1 MNLFDLYAK
10 ITLDTGDYDANV
22 KKAAESSKTV
32 EAAMKA
38 LQNPVDK
45 IQQAFHSVRHP
56 VETVQKAFE
65 SLKSKTEAVRHPI
78 EALRSKFDEA
88 SSSLE
93 KQRKTL
99 STLAGN
105 YEKAKSNV
113 KSLQKAYQ
121 DSVKATG
128 EASSGSQELAQK
140 ISEARASADLAKSS
154 MEKYASSVSKSGSVS
169 SKLANAVTSV
179 ASKMK
184 SGFSAA
190 GKAVSGAFS
199 AISGVAKGVTAG
211 IGAIGAAAG
220 AGIAALNNLAEST
233 QEYRAAQG
241 KLNTAFEAAG
251 MSTETAQ
258 QAYSD
263 FYGILG
269 DTDTATEAS
278 QLLAKLAQSEEDV
291 ATWTNIAA
299 GVSGTFGDSLPIEGL
314 IEASNETA
322 KVGQVTGALADAL
335 NWAGISEEEF
345 NKQLEACGSES
356 ERNQLIMETLS
367 GTYDEAAEAFYRNN
381 EEIVKARD
389 NQDRLN
395 QVMANVGGAFESAKN
410 IVLSSFMPTIE
421 AAGNT
426 VTGFITRLTSA
437 FSEGGMTGLI
447 SEGGNIVVEIING
460 IVSKL
465 PDVINSAK
473 EIITSIISGIQQ
485 NMGEITSGA
494 AEVITEFLTAAMDMF
509 PEIIK
514 LGLDL
519 IINLVQGIADNIDQ
533 IVDSAV
539 NMVHTLVEYLTN
551 PEAINNFVSA
561 ALDIMLGLAEG
572 LVEAIP
578 DLITA
583 VPEIIWNLVN
593 AFFSKENWEKI
604 KDIGSRLIE
613 GIWEGITGL
622 GSWLSNKVSGFFDG
636 FVGGVKKFFGINS
649 PSKLF
654 RDEIGKNIGLGIAE
668 GLEDSE
674 DEAVKAANDLAESV
688 YDKSVE
694 WLDRQTKYQNYSL
707 QEQLEVWEAIQ
718 DQFIKESHQYAE
730 AEEEIFDLRQQI
742 QEEFYDRAKEL
753 TTQITDL
760 EQEYQDT
767 LKDRAQEIFNSYG
780 LFDAI
785 PERQKASGREL
796 IRNLE
801 DQIAAMEE
809 FYRGLDELSARGVG
823 DDLVDEIREMG
834 PDAIDELSA
843 LLSLSDEKLDEYAAL
858 YREKQ
863 ALANQVAVEELS
875 ELRKSTTAQIQA
887 QLTELQ
893 NLYNQNA
900 PNVGLA
906 FSNGLA
912 SGIRNGMSSVI
923 NSAVSVAQAAVEAV
937 EEELGIHSPSRVFAG
952 IGKNMALGLVQG
964 WENQIGRIQKE
975 ISGSM
980 SVSVMRNESS
990 SRTHGRDSSAG
1001 GQTVV
1006 NQYIQAV
1013 PMTPAELARQSRDA
1027 FDRLRWA

>member
-10 ITLDTGDYDANV
+10 ITLDDSDYNKKVKDAGDSGNSLADKLKSGFNTA
-22 KKAAESSKTV
+22 SKTV
-32 EAAMKA
+32 KT
-38 LQNPVDK
+38 VST
-45 IQQAFHSVRHP
+45 AFDTTKKKLESFGGAVSK
-56 VETVQKAFE
+56 VAKTV
-65 SLKSKTEAVRHPI
+65 SKPWVT
-78 EALRSKFDEA
+78 LGKG
-88 SSSLE
+88 LG
-93 KQRKTL
+93 TL
-99 STLAGN
+99 S
-105 YEKAKSNV
+105 
-113 KSLQKAYQ
+113 
-121 DSVKATG
+121 
-128 EASSGSQELAQK
+128 
-140 ISEARASADLAKSS
+140 
-154 MEKYASSVSKSGSVS
+154 
-169 SKLANAVTSV
+169 
-179 ASKMK
+179 
-184 SGFSAA
+184 
-190 GKAVSGAFS
+190 
-199 AISGVAKGVTAG
+199 KGITAG

-258 QAYSD
+258 QAYSA

-278 QLLAKLAQSEEDV
+278 QLLAKLAQSEEEV

-299 GVSGTFGDSLPIEGL
+299 GVSGTFGDSLPIESL

-322 KVGQVTGALADAL
+322 KVGTVTGTLADAL

-447 SEGGNIVVEIING
+447 SEGGKIVVEIING
-460 IVSKL
+460 IVSML
-465 PDVINSAK
+465 PEVINSAK
-473 EIITSIISGIQQ
+473 EIVSSIISGIQQ

-494 AEVITEFLTAAMDMF
+494 ATVITEFLTAAMDMF

-519 IINLVQGIADNIDQ
+519 IINLAQGLADNIDQ

-583 VPEIIWNLVN
+583 IPTIISGIVS
-593 AFFSKENWEKI
+593 AFWDNRGKI
-604 KDIGSRLIE
+604 LDIGVNIVK
-613 GIWEGITGL
+613 GIWEGIKSMAG
-622 GSWLSNKVSGFFDG
+622 WLWDQVTGFFDWL
-636 FVGGVKKFFGINS
+636 FGG
-649 PSKLF
+649 
-654 RDEIGKNIGLGIAE
+654 
-668 GLEDSE
+668 
-674 DEAVKAANDLAESV
+674 
-688 YDKSVE
+688 
-694 WLDRQTKYQNYSL
+694 
-707 QEQLEVWEAIQ
+707 
-718 DQFIKESHQYAE
+718 
-730 AEEEIFDLRQQI
+730 
-742 QEEFYDRAKEL
+742 
-753 TTQITDL
+753 
-760 EQEYQDT
+760 
-767 LKDRAQEIFNSYG
+767 
-780 LFDAI
+780 
-785 PERQKASGREL
+785 
-796 IRNLE
+796 
-801 DQIAAMEE
+801 
-809 FYRGLDELSARGVG
+809 
-823 DDLVDEIREMG
+823 
-834 PDAIDELSA
+834 
-843 LLSLSDEKLDEYAAL
+843 
-858 YREKQ
+858 
-863 ALANQVAVEELS
+863 
-875 ELRKSTTAQIQA
+875 
-887 QLTELQ
+887 
-893 NLYNQNA
+893 
-900 PNVGLA
+900 
-906 FSNGLA
+906 
-912 SGIRNGMSSVI
+912 
-923 NSAVSVAQAAVEAV
+923 V
-937 EEELGIHSPSRVFAG
+937 EEEEEIHSPSKKWAR
-952 IGKNMALGLVQG
+952 
-964 WENQIGRIQKE
+964 EIGRPMAQGVGVGFADEMRNVQRE
-975 ISGSM
+975 ISDSM
-980 SVSVMRNESS
+980 ATVSLPDARVSGR
-990 SRTHGRDSSAG
+990 GRDSSAG

>member
-140 ISEARASADLAKSS
+140 LSEARASADLAKSS

-299 GVSGTFGDSLPIEGL
+299 GVSGTFGDSLPIESL
-314 IEASNETA
+314 IEAANETA
-322 KVGQVTGALADAL
+322 KVGTVTGTLADAL

-437 FSEGGMTGLI
+437 FSEGGLTGLI

-494 AEVITEFLTAAMDMF
+494 ATVIAEFLTAAMDMF

-551 PEAINNFVSA
+551 PEAINNFISA

-583 VPEIIWNLVN
+583 IPTIISNIVS
-593 AFFSKENWEKI
+593 AFWDNRGKI
-604 KDIGSRLIE
+604 LDIGVNIVK

-622 GSWLSNKVSGFFDG
+622 GSWLFNKVGGFFDG

-767 LKDRAQEIFNSYG
+767 LKDRAQEIFDSYG

-893 NLYNQNA
+893 NLYNQNT

-912 SGIRNGMSSVI
+912 SGIRSGMSSVI

-952 IGKNMALGLVQG
+952 IGKNMALGLAQG
-964 WENQIGRIQKE
+964 WENQIGQIQKE

-980 SVSVMRNESS
+980 SVSMMQNESS
-990 SRTHGRDSSAG
+990 IRMRGRDSSAG
-1001 GQTVV
+1001 SQTVV

>member
-10 ITLDTGDYDANV
+10 ITLDDSDYNKKVKDAGDSGNSLADKLKSGFNTA
-22 KKAAESSKTV
+22 SKTV
-32 EAAMKA
+32 KT
-38 LQNPVDK
+38 VST
-45 IQQAFHSVRHP
+45 AFDTTKKKLESFGGAVSK
-56 VETVQKAFE
+56 VAKTV
-65 SLKSKTEAVRHPI
+65 SKPWVT
-78 EALRSKFDEA
+78 LGKG
-88 SSSLE
+88 LG
-93 KQRKTL
+93 TL
-99 STLAGN
+99 S
-105 YEKAKSNV
+105 
-113 KSLQKAYQ
+113 
-121 DSVKATG
+121 
-128 EASSGSQELAQK
+128 
-140 ISEARASADLAKSS
+140 
-154 MEKYASSVSKSGSVS
+154 
-169 SKLANAVTSV
+169 
-179 ASKMK
+179 
-184 SGFSAA
+184 
-190 GKAVSGAFS
+190 
-199 AISGVAKGVTAG
+199 KGITAG

-258 QAYSD
+258 QAYSA

-299 GVSGTFGDSLPIEGL
+299 GVSGTFGDSLPIESL
-314 IEASNETA
+314 IEAANETA
-322 KVGQVTGALADAL
+322 KVGTVTGTLADAL

-437 FSEGGMTGLI
+437 FSEGGLTGLI

-465 PDVINSAK
+465 PEVINSAK

-519 IINLVQGIADNIDQ
+519 IINLVQGLADNIDQ

-583 VPEIIWNLVN
+583 VPTIISSIVS
-593 AFFSKENWEKI
+593 AFWDNRGKI
-604 KDIGSRLIE
+604 LDIGVNIAK
-613 GIWEGITGL
+613 GIWEGIKSMAG
-622 GSWLSNKVSGFFDG
+622 WLWDQVTGFFDWL
-636 FVGGVKKFFGINS
+636 FGG
-649 PSKLF
+649 
-654 RDEIGKNIGLGIAE
+654 
-668 GLEDSE
+668 
-674 DEAVKAANDLAESV
+674 
-688 YDKSVE
+688 
-694 WLDRQTKYQNYSL
+694 
-707 QEQLEVWEAIQ
+707 
-718 DQFIKESHQYAE
+718 
-730 AEEEIFDLRQQI
+730 
-742 QEEFYDRAKEL
+742 
-753 TTQITDL
+753 
-760 EQEYQDT
+760 
-767 LKDRAQEIFNSYG
+767 
-780 LFDAI
+780 
-785 PERQKASGREL
+785 
-796 IRNLE
+796 
-801 DQIAAMEE
+801 
-809 FYRGLDELSARGVG
+809 
-823 DDLVDEIREMG
+823 
-834 PDAIDELSA
+834 
-843 LLSLSDEKLDEYAAL
+843 
-858 YREKQ
+858 
-863 ALANQVAVEELS
+863 
-875 ELRKSTTAQIQA
+875 
-887 QLTELQ
+887 
-893 NLYNQNA
+893 
-900 PNVGLA
+900 
-906 FSNGLA
+906 
-912 SGIRNGMSSVI
+912 
-923 NSAVSVAQAAVEAV
+923 V
-937 EEELGIHSPSRVFAG
+937 EEEEEIHSPSKKWAR
-952 IGKNMALGLVQG
+952 
-964 WENQIGRIQKE
+964 EIGRPMAQGVGVGFADEMRNVQRE
-975 ISGSM
+975 ISDSM
-980 SVSVMRNESS
+980 ATVSLPDVRVSG
-990 SRTHGRDSSAG
+990 RGRDSSAG

>member
-10 ITLDTGDYDANV
+10 ITLDDSDYNKKVKDAGDSGNSLADKLKSGFNTA
-22 KKAAESSKTV
+22 SKTV
-32 EAAMKA
+32 KT
-38 LQNPVDK
+38 VST
-45 IQQAFHSVRHP
+45 AFDTTKKKLESFGGAVSK
-56 VETVQKAFE
+56 VAKTV
-65 SLKSKTEAVRHPI
+65 SKPWVT
-78 EALRSKFDEA
+78 LGKG
-88 SSSLE
+88 LG
-93 KQRKTL
+93 TL
-99 STLAGN
+99 S
-105 YEKAKSNV
+105 
-113 KSLQKAYQ
+113 
-121 DSVKATG
+121 
-128 EASSGSQELAQK
+128 
-140 ISEARASADLAKSS
+140 
-154 MEKYASSVSKSGSVS
+154 
-169 SKLANAVTSV
+169 
-179 ASKMK
+179 
-184 SGFSAA
+184 
-190 GKAVSGAFS
+190 
-199 AISGVAKGVTAG
+199 KGITAG

-258 QAYSD
+258 QAYSA

-299 GVSGTFGDSLPIEGL
+299 GVSGTFGDSLPIESL
-314 IEASNETA
+314 IEAANETA
-322 KVGQVTGALADAL
+322 KVGTVTGTLADAL

-437 FSEGGMTGLI
+437 FSEGGLTGLI

-494 AEVITEFLTAAMDMF
+494 ATVITEFLTAAMDMF

-583 VPEIIWNLVN
+583 IPTIISSIVS
-593 AFFSKENWEKI
+593 AFWDNRGKI
-604 KDIGSRLIE
+604 LDIGVNIAK
-613 GIWEGITGL
+613 GIWEGIKSMAG
-622 GSWLSNKVSGFFDG
+622 WLWDQVTGFFDWL
-636 FVGGVKKFFGINS
+636 FGG
-649 PSKLF
+649 
-654 RDEIGKNIGLGIAE
+654 
-668 GLEDSE
+668 
-674 DEAVKAANDLAESV
+674 
-688 YDKSVE
+688 
-694 WLDRQTKYQNYSL
+694 
-707 QEQLEVWEAIQ
+707 
-718 DQFIKESHQYAE
+718 
-730 AEEEIFDLRQQI
+730 
-742 QEEFYDRAKEL
+742 
-753 TTQITDL
+753 
-760 EQEYQDT
+760 
-767 LKDRAQEIFNSYG
+767 
-780 LFDAI
+780 
-785 PERQKASGREL
+785 
-796 IRNLE
+796 
-801 DQIAAMEE
+801 
-809 FYRGLDELSARGVG
+809 
-823 DDLVDEIREMG
+823 
-834 PDAIDELSA
+834 
-843 LLSLSDEKLDEYAAL
+843 
-858 YREKQ
+858 
-863 ALANQVAVEELS
+863 
-875 ELRKSTTAQIQA
+875 
-887 QLTELQ
+887 
-893 NLYNQNA
+893 
-900 PNVGLA
+900 
-906 FSNGLA
+906 
-912 SGIRNGMSSVI
+912 
-923 NSAVSVAQAAVEAV
+923 V
-937 EEELGIHSPSRVFAG
+937 EEEEEIHSPSKKWAR
-952 IGKNMALGLVQG
+952 
-964 WENQIGRIQKE
+964 EIGRPMAQGVGVGFADEMRNVQRE
-975 ISGSM
+975 ISDSM
-980 SVSVMRNESS
+980 ATVSLPDARVSGR
-990 SRTHGRDSSAG
+990 GRDSSAG

>member
-10 ITLDTGDYDANV
+10 ITLDDSDYNKKVKDAGDSGNSLADKLKSGFNTA
-22 KKAAESSKTV
+22 SKTV
-32 EAAMKA
+32 KT
-38 LQNPVDK
+38 VST
-45 IQQAFHSVRHP
+45 AFDTAKKKLESFGGAVSK
-56 VETVQKAFE
+56 VAKTV
-65 SLKSKTEAVRHPI
+65 SKPWVT
-78 EALRSKFDEA
+78 LGKG
-88 SSSLE
+88 LG
-93 KQRKTL
+93 TL
-99 STLAGN
+99 S
-105 YEKAKSNV
+105 
-113 KSLQKAYQ
+113 
-121 DSVKATG
+121 
-128 EASSGSQELAQK
+128 
-140 ISEARASADLAKSS
+140 
-154 MEKYASSVSKSGSVS
+154 
-169 SKLANAVTSV
+169 
-179 ASKMK
+179 
-184 SGFSAA
+184 
-190 GKAVSGAFS
+190 
-199 AISGVAKGVTAG
+199 KGITAG

-269 DTDTATEAS
+269 NTDTATEAS

-299 GVSGTFGDSLPIEGL
+299 GVSGTFGDSLPIESL
-314 IEASNETA
+314 IEAANETA
-322 KVGQVTGALADAL
+322 KVGTVTGTLADAL

-421 AAGNT
+421 SAGNT

-437 FSEGGMTGLI
+437 FSEGGLTGLI

-578 DLITA
+578 DFITA
-583 VPEIIWNLVN
+583 VPEIIANFVSS
-593 AFFSKENWEKI
+593 FFSKENWEKI

-622 GSWLSNKVSGFFDG
+622 GSWLSNKVGGFFDG

-694 WLDRQTKYQNYSL
+694 WLDRQAKYQNYSL

-718 DQFIKESHQYAE
+718 DQFIKESRQYAE

-875 ELRKSTTAQIQA
+875 ELRKSTTAQIQT

-952 IGKNMALGLVQG
+952 IGKNMALGLAQG

-990 SRTHGRDSSAG
+990 SRTRGRDPSAV

>member
-10 ITLDTGDYDANV
+10 ITLDDSDYNKKVKDAGDSGNSLADKLKSGFNTA
-22 KKAAESSKTV
+22 SKTV
-32 EAAMKA
+32 KT
-38 LQNPVDK
+38 VST
-45 IQQAFHSVRHP
+45 AFDTTKKKLESFGGAVSK
-56 VETVQKAFE
+56 VAKTV
-65 SLKSKTEAVRHPI
+65 SKPWVT
-78 EALRSKFDEA
+78 LGKG
-88 SSSLE
+88 LG
-93 KQRKTL
+93 TL
-99 STLAGN
+99 S
-105 YEKAKSNV
+105 
-113 KSLQKAYQ
+113 
-121 DSVKATG
+121 
-128 EASSGSQELAQK
+128 
-140 ISEARASADLAKSS
+140 
-154 MEKYASSVSKSGSVS
+154 
-169 SKLANAVTSV
+169 
-179 ASKMK
+179 
-184 SGFSAA
+184 
-190 GKAVSGAFS
+190 
-199 AISGVAKGVTAG
+199 KGITAG

-299 GVSGTFGDSLPIEGL
+299 GVSGTFGDSLPIESL
-314 IEASNETA
+314 IEAANETA
-322 KVGQVTGALADAL
+322 KVGTVTGTLADAL

-395 QVMANVGGAFESAKN
+395 RVMANVGGAFESAKN

-437 FSEGGMTGLI
+437 FSEGGLTGLI

-473 EIITSIISGIQQ
+473 EIIASIISGIQQ

-494 AEVITEFLTAAMDMF
+494 ATVITEFLTAVMDMF

-561 ALDIMLGLAEG
+561 ALDIMLGLSEG

-583 VPEIIWNLVN
+583 IPTIISSIVS
-593 AFFSKENWEKI
+593 AFWDNRGKI
-604 KDIGSRLIE
+604 LDIGANIVK
-613 GIWEGITGL
+613 GIWEGIKSMA
-622 GSWLSNKVSGFFDG
+622 SWLWDQVTGFFDWL
-636 FVGGVKKFFGINS
+636 FGG
-649 PSKLF
+649 
-654 RDEIGKNIGLGIAE
+654 
-668 GLEDSE
+668 
-674 DEAVKAANDLAESV
+674 
-688 YDKSVE
+688 
-694 WLDRQTKYQNYSL
+694 
-707 QEQLEVWEAIQ
+707 
-718 DQFIKESHQYAE
+718 
-730 AEEEIFDLRQQI
+730 
-742 QEEFYDRAKEL
+742 
-753 TTQITDL
+753 
-760 EQEYQDT
+760 
-767 LKDRAQEIFNSYG
+767 
-780 LFDAI
+780 
-785 PERQKASGREL
+785 
-796 IRNLE
+796 
-801 DQIAAMEE
+801 
-809 FYRGLDELSARGVG
+809 
-823 DDLVDEIREMG
+823 
-834 PDAIDELSA
+834 
-843 LLSLSDEKLDEYAAL
+843 
-858 YREKQ
+858 
-863 ALANQVAVEELS
+863 
-875 ELRKSTTAQIQA
+875 
-887 QLTELQ
+887 
-893 NLYNQNA
+893 
-900 PNVGLA
+900 
-906 FSNGLA
+906 
-912 SGIRNGMSSVI
+912 
-923 NSAVSVAQAAVEAV
+923 V
-937 EEELGIHSPSRVFAG
+937 EEEEEIHSPSKKWAR
-952 IGKNMALGLVQG
+952 
-964 WENQIGRIQKE
+964 EIGRPMAQGVGVGFADEMRNVQRE
-975 ISGSM
+975 ISDSM
-980 SVSVMRNESS
+980 ATVSLPDVRVSG
-990 SRTHGRDSSAG
+990 RGRDSSAG

>member
-10 ITLDTGDYDANV
+10 ITLDDSDYNKKVKEAGDSGNSLADKLKSGFNTA
-22 KKAAESSKTV
+22 SKTV
-32 EAAMKA
+32 KT
-38 LQNPVDK
+38 VST
-45 IQQAFHSVRHP
+45 AFDTSKKKLESFGGAVSK
-56 VETVQKAFE
+56 VAKTV
-65 SLKSKTEAVRHPI
+65 SKPWVT
-78 EALRSKFDEA
+78 LGKG
-88 SSSLE
+88 LG
-93 KQRKTL
+93 TL
-99 STLAGN
+99 S
-105 YEKAKSNV
+105 
-113 KSLQKAYQ
+113 
-121 DSVKATG
+121 
-128 EASSGSQELAQK
+128 
-140 ISEARASADLAKSS
+140 
-154 MEKYASSVSKSGSVS
+154 
-169 SKLANAVTSV
+169 
-179 ASKMK
+179 
-184 SGFSAA
+184 
-190 GKAVSGAFS
+190 
-199 AISGVAKGVTAG
+199 KGITAG

-258 QAYSD
+258 QAYSA

-299 GVSGTFGDSLPIEGL
+299 GVSGTFGDSLPIESL
-314 IEASNETA
+314 IEAANETA
-322 KVGQVTGALADAL
+322 KVGTVTGTLADAL

-437 FSEGGMTGLI
+437 FSEGGLTGLI

-473 EIITSIISGIQQ
+473 EIIASIISGIQQ

-494 AEVITEFLTAAMDMF
+494 ATVITEFLTAAMDMF

-583 VPEIIWNLVN
+583 IPTIISSIVS
-593 AFFSKENWEKI
+593 AFWDNRGKI
-604 KDIGSRLIE
+604 LDIGVNIAK
-613 GIWEGITGL
+613 GIWEGIKSMAG
-622 GSWLSNKVSGFFDG
+622 WLWDQVTGFFDWL
-636 FVGGVKKFFGINS
+636 FGG
-649 PSKLF
+649 
-654 RDEIGKNIGLGIAE
+654 
-668 GLEDSE
+668 
-674 DEAVKAANDLAESV
+674 
-688 YDKSVE
+688 
-694 WLDRQTKYQNYSL
+694 
-707 QEQLEVWEAIQ
+707 
-718 DQFIKESHQYAE
+718 
-730 AEEEIFDLRQQI
+730 
-742 QEEFYDRAKEL
+742 
-753 TTQITDL
+753 
-760 EQEYQDT
+760 
-767 LKDRAQEIFNSYG
+767 
-780 LFDAI
+780 
-785 PERQKASGREL
+785 
-796 IRNLE
+796 
-801 DQIAAMEE
+801 
-809 FYRGLDELSARGVG
+809 
-823 DDLVDEIREMG
+823 
-834 PDAIDELSA
+834 
-843 LLSLSDEKLDEYAAL
+843 
-858 YREKQ
+858 
-863 ALANQVAVEELS
+863 
-875 ELRKSTTAQIQA
+875 
-887 QLTELQ
+887 
-893 NLYNQNA
+893 
-900 PNVGLA
+900 
-906 FSNGLA
+906 
-912 SGIRNGMSSVI
+912 
-923 NSAVSVAQAAVEAV
+923 V
-937 EEELGIHSPSRVFAG
+937 EEEEEIHSPSKKWAR
-952 IGKNMALGLVQG
+952 
-964 WENQIGRIQKE
+964 EIGRPMAQGVGVGFADEMRNVQRE
-975 ISGSM
+975 ISDSM
-980 SVSVMRNESS
+980 ATVSLPDARVSGR
-990 SRTHGRDSSAG
+990 GRDSSAG

-1027 FDRLRWA
+1027 FDRLRWT

>member
-10 ITLDTGDYDANV
+10 ITLDDSDYNKKVKDAGDSGNSLADKLKSGFNTA
-22 KKAAESSKTV
+22 SKTV
-32 EAAMKA
+32 KT
-38 LQNPVDK
+38 VST
-45 IQQAFHSVRHP
+45 AFDTTKKKLESFGGAVSK
-56 VETVQKAFE
+56 VAKTV
-65 SLKSKTEAVRHPI
+65 SKPWVT
-78 EALRSKFDEA
+78 LGKG
-88 SSSLE
+88 LG
-93 KQRKTL
+93 TL
-99 STLAGN
+99 S
-105 YEKAKSNV
+105 
-113 KSLQKAYQ
+113 
-121 DSVKATG
+121 
-128 EASSGSQELAQK
+128 
-140 ISEARASADLAKSS
+140 
-154 MEKYASSVSKSGSVS
+154 
-169 SKLANAVTSV
+169 
-179 ASKMK
+179 
-184 SGFSAA
+184 
-190 GKAVSGAFS
+190 
-199 AISGVAKGVTAG
+199 KGITAG

-258 QAYSD
+258 QAYSA

-322 KVGQVTGALADAL
+322 KVGQVTGTLADAL

-421 AAGNT
+421 SAGNT

-437 FSEGGMTGLI
+437 FSEGGLTGLI

-519 IINLVQGIADNIDQ
+519 IINLVQGISDNIDQ

-551 PEAINNFVSA
+551 PDAINNFISA

-583 VPEIIWNLVN
+583 IPTIISGIVS
-593 AFFSKENWEKI
+593 AFWDNRGKI
-604 KDIGSRLIE
+604 LDIGVSIVK
-613 GIWEGITGL
+613 GIWEGIKSMA
-622 GSWLSNKVSGFFDG
+622 SWLWDQVTGFFDWL
-636 FVGGVKKFFGINS
+636 FGG
-649 PSKLF
+649 
-654 RDEIGKNIGLGIAE
+654 
-668 GLEDSE
+668 
-674 DEAVKAANDLAESV
+674 
-688 YDKSVE
+688 
-694 WLDRQTKYQNYSL
+694 
-707 QEQLEVWEAIQ
+707 
-718 DQFIKESHQYAE
+718 
-730 AEEEIFDLRQQI
+730 
-742 QEEFYDRAKEL
+742 
-753 TTQITDL
+753 
-760 EQEYQDT
+760 
-767 LKDRAQEIFNSYG
+767 
-780 LFDAI
+780 
-785 PERQKASGREL
+785 
-796 IRNLE
+796 
-801 DQIAAMEE
+801 
-809 FYRGLDELSARGVG
+809 
-823 DDLVDEIREMG
+823 
-834 PDAIDELSA
+834 
-843 LLSLSDEKLDEYAAL
+843 
-858 YREKQ
+858 
-863 ALANQVAVEELS
+863 
-875 ELRKSTTAQIQA
+875 
-887 QLTELQ
+887 
-893 NLYNQNA
+893 
-900 PNVGLA
+900 
-906 FSNGLA
+906 
-912 SGIRNGMSSVI
+912 
-923 NSAVSVAQAAVEAV
+923 V
-937 EEELGIHSPSRVFAG
+937 EEEEEIHSPSKKWAR
-952 IGKNMALGLVQG
+952 
-964 WENQIGRIQKE
+964 EIGRPMAQGVGVGFADEMRNVQRE
-975 ISGSM
+975 ISDSM
-980 SVSVMRNESS
+980 ATVSLPGARVS
-990 SRTHGRDSSAG
+990 GRGRASSAG

-1027 FDRLRWA
+1027 FDRLRWT

>member
-10 ITLDTGDYDANV
+10 ITLDDSDYNKKVKDAGDSGNSLADKLKSGFNTA
-22 KKAAESSKTV
+22 SKTV
-32 EAAMKA
+32 KT
-38 LQNPVDK
+38 VST
-45 IQQAFHSVRHP
+45 AFDTTKKKLESFGGAVSK
-56 VETVQKAFE
+56 VAKTV
-65 SLKSKTEAVRHPI
+65 SKPWVT
-78 EALRSKFDEA
+78 LGKG
-88 SSSLE
+88 LG
-93 KQRKTL
+93 TL
-99 STLAGN
+99 S
-105 YEKAKSNV
+105 
-113 KSLQKAYQ
+113 
-121 DSVKATG
+121 
-128 EASSGSQELAQK
+128 
-140 ISEARASADLAKSS
+140 
-154 MEKYASSVSKSGSVS
+154 
-169 SKLANAVTSV
+169 
-179 ASKMK
+179 
-184 SGFSAA
+184 
-190 GKAVSGAFS
+190 
-199 AISGVAKGVTAG
+199 KGITAG

-299 GVSGTFGDSLPIEGL
+299 GVSGTFGDSLPIESL
-314 IEASNETA
+314 IEAANETA
-322 KVGQVTGALADAL
+322 KVGTVTGTLADAL

-447 SEGGNIVVEIING
+447 SEGGKIVVEIING
-460 IVSKL
+460 IVSML
-465 PDVINSAK
+465 PEVINSAK
-473 EIITSIISGIQQ
+473 EIVSSIISGIQQ

-494 AEVITEFLTAAMDMF
+494 ATVITEFLTAAMDMF

-519 IINLVQGIADNIDQ
+519 IVNLVQGLADNIGQ

-583 VPEIIWNLVN
+583 IPTIISGIVS
-593 AFFSKENWEKI
+593 AFWDNRGKI
-604 KDIGSRLIE
+604 LDIGVNIVK
-613 GIWEGITGL
+613 GIWEGIKSMAG
-622 GSWLSNKVSGFFDG
+622 WLWDQVTGFFDWL
-636 FVGGVKKFFGINS
+636 FGG
-649 PSKLF
+649 
-654 RDEIGKNIGLGIAE
+654 
-668 GLEDSE
+668 
-674 DEAVKAANDLAESV
+674 
-688 YDKSVE
+688 
-694 WLDRQTKYQNYSL
+694 
-707 QEQLEVWEAIQ
+707 
-718 DQFIKESHQYAE
+718 
-730 AEEEIFDLRQQI
+730 
-742 QEEFYDRAKEL
+742 
-753 TTQITDL
+753 
-760 EQEYQDT
+760 
-767 LKDRAQEIFNSYG
+767 
-780 LFDAI
+780 
-785 PERQKASGREL
+785 
-796 IRNLE
+796 
-801 DQIAAMEE
+801 
-809 FYRGLDELSARGVG
+809 
-823 DDLVDEIREMG
+823 
-834 PDAIDELSA
+834 
-843 LLSLSDEKLDEYAAL
+843 
-858 YREKQ
+858 
-863 ALANQVAVEELS
+863 
-875 ELRKSTTAQIQA
+875 
-887 QLTELQ
+887 
-893 NLYNQNA
+893 
-900 PNVGLA
+900 
-906 FSNGLA
+906 
-912 SGIRNGMSSVI
+912 
-923 NSAVSVAQAAVEAV
+923 V
-937 EEELGIHSPSRVFAG
+937 EEEEEIHSPSKKWAR
-952 IGKNMALGLVQG
+952 
-964 WENQIGRIQKE
+964 EIGRPMAQGVGVGFADEMRNVQRE
-975 ISGSM
+975 ISDSM
-980 SVSVMRNESS
+980 ATVSLPDARVSGR
-990 SRTHGRDSSAG
+990 GRDSSAG
-1001 GQTVV
+1001 SQTVV

>member
-10 ITLDTGDYDANV
+10 ITLDDSDYNKKVKEAGDSGNSLADKLKSGFNTA
-22 KKAAESSKTV
+22 SKTV
-32 EAAMKA
+32 KT
-38 LQNPVDK
+38 VST
-45 IQQAFHSVRHP
+45 AFDTTKKKLESFGGAVSK
-56 VETVQKAFE
+56 VAKTV
-65 SLKSKTEAVRHPI
+65 SKPWVT
-78 EALRSKFDEA
+78 LGKG
-88 SSSLE
+88 LG
-93 KQRKTL
+93 TL
-99 STLAGN
+99 S
-105 YEKAKSNV
+105 
-113 KSLQKAYQ
+113 
-121 DSVKATG
+121 
-128 EASSGSQELAQK
+128 
-140 ISEARASADLAKSS
+140 
-154 MEKYASSVSKSGSVS
+154 
-169 SKLANAVTSV
+169 
-179 ASKMK
+179 
-184 SGFSAA
+184 
-190 GKAVSGAFS
+190 
-199 AISGVAKGVTAG
+199 KGITAG

-299 GVSGTFGDSLPIEGL
+299 GVSGTFGDSLPIESL
-314 IEASNETA
+314 IEAANETA
-322 KVGQVTGALADAL
+322 KVGTVTGTLADAL

-421 AAGNT
+421 SAGNT

-437 FSEGGMTGLI
+437 FSEGGLTGLI

-583 VPEIIWNLVN
+583 IPTIISSIVS
-593 AFFSKENWEKI
+593 AFWDNRGKI
-604 KDIGSRLIE
+604 LDIGVNIVK
-613 GIWEGITGL
+613 GIWEGIKSMA
-622 GSWLSNKVSGFFDG
+622 SWLWDQVTGFFDWL
-636 FVGGVKKFFGINS
+636 FGG
-649 PSKLF
+649 
-654 RDEIGKNIGLGIAE
+654 
-668 GLEDSE
+668 
-674 DEAVKAANDLAESV
+674 
-688 YDKSVE
+688 
-694 WLDRQTKYQNYSL
+694 
-707 QEQLEVWEAIQ
+707 
-718 DQFIKESHQYAE
+718 
-730 AEEEIFDLRQQI
+730 
-742 QEEFYDRAKEL
+742 
-753 TTQITDL
+753 
-760 EQEYQDT
+760 
-767 LKDRAQEIFNSYG
+767 
-780 LFDAI
+780 
-785 PERQKASGREL
+785 
-796 IRNLE
+796 
-801 DQIAAMEE
+801 
-809 FYRGLDELSARGVG
+809 
-823 DDLVDEIREMG
+823 
-834 PDAIDELSA
+834 
-843 LLSLSDEKLDEYAAL
+843 
-858 YREKQ
+858 
-863 ALANQVAVEELS
+863 
-875 ELRKSTTAQIQA
+875 
-887 QLTELQ
+887 
-893 NLYNQNA
+893 
-900 PNVGLA
+900 
-906 FSNGLA
+906 
-912 SGIRNGMSSVI
+912 
-923 NSAVSVAQAAVEAV
+923 V
-937 EEELGIHSPSRVFAG
+937 EEEEEIHSPSKKWAR
-952 IGKNMALGLVQG
+952 
-964 WENQIGRIQKE
+964 EIGRPMAQGVGVGFADEMRNVQRE
-975 ISGSM
+975 ISDSM
-980 SVSVMRNESS
+980 ATVSLPDARVSGR
-990 SRTHGRDSSAG
+990 GRDSSAG

-1027 FDRLRWA
+1027 FDRLRWT

>member
-1 MNLFDLYAK
+1 MYAK
-10 ITLDTGDYDANV
+10 ITLDDGDYQKGLDDASEKTSSFADKLKNGLAT
-22 KKAAESSKTV
+22 AAKV
-32 EAAMKA
+32 GGAA
-38 LQNPVDK
+38 
-45 IQQAFHSVRHP
+45 I
-56 VETVQKAFE
+56 
-65 SLKSKTEAVRHPI
+65 
-78 EALRSKFDEA
+78 
-88 SSSLE
+88 
-93 KQRKTL
+93 
-99 STLAGN
+99 
-105 YEKAKSNV
+105 
-113 KSLQKAYQ
+113 
-121 DSVKATG
+121 
-128 EASSGSQELAQK
+128 
-140 ISEARASADLAKSS
+140 
-154 MEKYASSVSKSGSVS
+154 
-169 SKLANAVTSV
+169 
-179 ASKMK
+179 
-184 SGFSAA
+184 
-190 GKAVSGAFS
+190 
-199 AISGVAKGVTAG
+199 TA
-211 IGAIGAAAG
+211 AAAG
-220 AGIAALNNLAEST
+220 VAALTKTSVENYAEYEQLVGGVETLFGRSADT
-233 QEYRAAQG
+233 VMKYAQ
-241 KLNTAFEAAG
+241 NAFQTAG
-251 MSTETAQ
+251 MSANQYMDTVTSFSASLLQ
-258 QAYSD
+258 
-263 FYGILG
+263 GLGG
-269 DTDTATEAS
+269 DTEAAAEVANQAITDMSDNANKMGTDMSMIQNAYQGFAKQNYTMLDNLKLGYGGTQAEMARLINDSGVLGNTMKVTAETVN
-278 QLLAKLAQSEEDV
+278 Q
-291 ATWTNIAA
+291 
-299 GVSGTFGDSLPIEGL
+299 VSFDKI
-314 IEASNETA
+314 IEAIHTIQTNM
-322 KVGQVTGALADAL
+322 GITG
-335 NWAGISEEEF
+335 
-345 NKQLEACGSES
+345 
-356 ERNQLIMETLS
+356 T
-367 GTYDEAAEAFYRNN
+367 TAAEAATTIQGSIGTMQAAWTNFLTGMADP
-381 EEIVKARD
+381 E
-389 NQDRLN
+389 QDFDALLGNLIDSVVTVGENLIPRIQELLPRL
-395 QVMANVGGAFESAKN
+395 ADG
-410 IVLSSFMPTIE
+410 L
-421 AAGNT
+421 
-426 VTGFITRLTSA
+426 TRLVQGLLPYIPTALQTLLPTLISGAASLLNGFVAVLPDIINTALQSLPQLVTAAVSIVSNLVSA
-437 FSEGGMTGLI
+437 LVQAAPQIVSAGADLLDQLATGIETGLPDLI
-447 SEGGNIVVEIING
+447 AKLPQVIEGFLGYLTDNMPVILEKGTEILTTLSNG
-460 IVSKL
+460 IIAAIPQLLEAL
-465 PDVINSAK
+465 PQ
-473 EIITSIISGIQQ
+473 IITSFVNFVAENLPQIAETGVEILLNLIKGIIGSLPEIGNAVGQIIGAVVSGVQKMLSTVINVGKDIVMGIWQGISSMASWIADKVGGFFSGI
-485 NMGEITSGA
+485 
-494 AEVITEFLTAAMDMF
+494 
-509 PEIIK
+509 
-514 LGLDL
+514 
-519 IINLVQGIADNIDQ
+519 
-533 IVDSAV
+533 VD
-539 NMVHTLVEYLTN
+539 
-551 PEAINNFVSA
+551 
-561 ALDIMLGLAEG
+561 
-572 LVEAIP
+572 
-578 DLITA
+578 
-583 VPEIIWNLVN
+583 
-593 AFFSKENWEKI
+593 
-604 KDIGSRLIE
+604 
-613 GIWEGITGL
+613 
-622 GSWLSNKVSGFFDG
+622 
-636 FVGGVKKFFGINS
+636 GVKDFLGIRS

-674 DEAVKAANDLAESV
+674 DETVKAANDLAESV

-718 DQFIKESHQYAE
+718 DQFIKESRQYAE

-952 IGKNMALGLVQG
+952 IGKNMALGLAQG

-980 SVSVMRNESS
+980 SVSVMQNGGM
-990 SRTHGRDSSAG
+990 SRTRGRDSSAG

>member
-10 ITLDTGDYDANV
+10 ITLDDSDYNKKVKDAGDSGNSLADKLKSGFNTA
-22 KKAAESSKTV
+22 SKTV
-32 EAAMKA
+32 KT
-38 LQNPVDK
+38 VST
-45 IQQAFHSVRHP
+45 AFDTTKKKLESFGGAVSK
-56 VETVQKAFE
+56 VAKTV
-65 SLKSKTEAVRHPI
+65 SKPWVT
-78 EALRSKFDEA
+78 LGKG
-88 SSSLE
+88 LG
-93 KQRKTL
+93 TL
-99 STLAGN
+99 S
-105 YEKAKSNV
+105 
-113 KSLQKAYQ
+113 
-121 DSVKATG
+121 
-128 EASSGSQELAQK
+128 
-140 ISEARASADLAKSS
+140 
-154 MEKYASSVSKSGSVS
+154 
-169 SKLANAVTSV
+169 
-179 ASKMK
+179 
-184 SGFSAA
+184 
-190 GKAVSGAFS
+190 
-199 AISGVAKGVTAG
+199 KGITAG

-299 GVSGTFGDSLPIEGL
+299 GVSGTFGDSLPIESL
-314 IEASNETA
+314 IEAANETA
-322 KVGQVTGALADAL
+322 KVGTVTGTLADAL

-421 AAGNT
+421 SAGNT

-437 FSEGGMTGLI
+437 FSEGGLTGLI

-519 IINLVQGIADNIDQ
+519 IINLVQGIADNTDQ

-583 VPEIIWNLVN
+583 VPTIISSIVS
-593 AFFSKENWEKI
+593 AFWDNRGKI
-604 KDIGSRLIE
+604 LDIGVNIAK
-613 GIWEGITGL
+613 GIWEGIKSMAG
-622 GSWLSNKVSGFFDG
+622 WLWDQVTGFFDWL
-636 FVGGVKKFFGINS
+636 FGG
-649 PSKLF
+649 
-654 RDEIGKNIGLGIAE
+654 
-668 GLEDSE
+668 
-674 DEAVKAANDLAESV
+674 
-688 YDKSVE
+688 
-694 WLDRQTKYQNYSL
+694 
-707 QEQLEVWEAIQ
+707 
-718 DQFIKESHQYAE
+718 
-730 AEEEIFDLRQQI
+730 
-742 QEEFYDRAKEL
+742 
-753 TTQITDL
+753 
-760 EQEYQDT
+760 
-767 LKDRAQEIFNSYG
+767 
-780 LFDAI
+780 
-785 PERQKASGREL
+785 
-796 IRNLE
+796 
-801 DQIAAMEE
+801 
-809 FYRGLDELSARGVG
+809 
-823 DDLVDEIREMG
+823 
-834 PDAIDELSA
+834 
-843 LLSLSDEKLDEYAAL
+843 
-858 YREKQ
+858 
-863 ALANQVAVEELS
+863 
-875 ELRKSTTAQIQA
+875 
-887 QLTELQ
+887 
-893 NLYNQNA
+893 
-900 PNVGLA
+900 
-906 FSNGLA
+906 
-912 SGIRNGMSSVI
+912 
-923 NSAVSVAQAAVEAV
+923 V
-937 EEELGIHSPSRVFAG
+937 EEEEEIHSPSKKWAR
-952 IGKNMALGLVQG
+952 
-964 WENQIGRIQKE
+964 EIGRPMAQGVGVGFADEMRNVQRE
-975 ISGSM
+975 ISDSM
-980 SVSVMRNESS
+980 ATVSLPDVRVSG
-990 SRTHGRDSSAG
+990 RGRDSSAG

-1027 FDRLRWA
+1027 FDRLRWT